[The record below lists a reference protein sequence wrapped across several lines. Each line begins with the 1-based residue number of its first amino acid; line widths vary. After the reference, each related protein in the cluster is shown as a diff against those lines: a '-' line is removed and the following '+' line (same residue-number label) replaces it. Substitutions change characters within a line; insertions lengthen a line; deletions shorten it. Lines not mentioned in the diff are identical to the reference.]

1 MWEGEN
7 GLVSIVC
14 ACAEYPTIRGV
25 SDLYVNSPCN
35 FPLYFT
41 HTLVYCGPAVCNK
54 LANCMSSAC
63 CVEQRLAFALQKVG
77 KGRLTLKKE
86 QLSAI
91 RSAYA
96 PSGCF
101 CVVTYWVWQVD
112 RVQVF
117 TFLFHHNLN
126 RLDGRTS
133 SVVLVVSPTKACILG
148 EYAAVRSKTT
158 LFF

>member
-1 MWEGEN
+1 MRMRCASLVPRPICGRRKN

-41 HTLVYCGPAVCNK
+41 HTLVYCRLADVSSFYNK
-54 LANCMSSAC
+54 LANCMSCAC

-86 QLSAI
+86 QPSAI
-91 RSAYA
+91 RSAYDQEDA
-96 PSGCF
+96 FAWLLTGF
-101 CVVTYWVWQVD
+101 GKW
-112 RVQVF
+112 
-117 TFLFHHNLN
+117 
-126 RLDGRTS
+126 
-133 SVVLVVSPTKACILG
+133 I
-148 EYAAVRSKTT
+148 E
-158 LFF
+158 

>member
-1 MWEGEN
+1 MIVECFLCICQELLHVIIIMNYPHAYFTIIIMLFGCTN
-7 GLVSIVC
+7 GCSLVPRPICGRRKNGRVSIVC

-41 HTLVYCGPAVCNK
+41 YTLVYCWLADVSS
-54 LANCMSSAC
+54 LANCMSCAC

-91 RSAYA
+91 RSAY
-96 PSGCF
+96 
-101 CVVTYWVWQVD
+101 D
-112 RVQVF
+112 
-117 TFLFHHNLN
+117 
-126 RLDGRTS
+126 
-133 SVVLVVSPTKACILG
+133 
-148 EYAAVRSKTT
+148 
-158 LFF
+158 